1 MFFIIAIIIL
11 LHLIKIVLFKY
22 LILEYNK
29 IEKLF
34 YFIKILN
41 LDI

>member
-1 MFFIIAIIIL
+1 MLLIIAIIIL
-11 LHLIKIVLFKY
+11 LQLIKIVLFKY

-29 IEKLF
+29 IKKLF